1 MHRSKLRRPRNV
13 LVLFVAVA
21 AVSVSVLVWLSWRL
35 LRQDRALENQR
46 IQERLE
52 RAADLI
58 VTSLDLGLSEIENR
72 LSVLSDPGD
81 HALSV
86 AFGPRGAETHPA
98 GRLLYYPFIPPVW
111 ESPMTA
117 FEAGE
122 TLEFRRQD
130 YIGAIAAFRALALSK
145 DPLIRAGALT
155 RLGRNLRKN
164 NQIHE
169 ALAVYEELARLG
181 STPVGGDL
189 AELLARQARCAL

>member
-1 MHRSKLRRPRNV
+1 MEIWELKLGMHHSKLRPPRNV
-13 LVLFVAVA
+13 LVLFMAVS
-21 AVSVSVLVWLSWRL
+21 AVSVSALVWLSWRL
-35 LRQDRALENQR
+35 LEQDRALENQR

-86 AFGPRGAETHPA
+86 AFGPGKVETHPG
-98 GRLLYYPFIPPVW
+98 GRLLYYPFIPQVR
-111 ESPMTA
+111 ESPVTV
-117 FEAGE
+117 FEPGE
-122 TLEFRRQD
+122 TLEFRQQD
-130 YIGAIAAFRALALSK
+130 HVGAIAAFRAPALSK
-145 DPLIRAGALT
+145 DPLIRAGALL

-169 ALAVYEELARLG
+169 ALAVYE
-181 STPVGGDL
+181 
-189 AELLARQARCAL
+189 